1 MKEEKVYN
9 TLDNQIEF
17 TNFYRSQCIQCA
29 HLGED
34 MESCPAFPQG
44 IPQHLLFEM
53 GKHDHILPEQVGE
66 IIFQKQ
72 V

>member
-1 MKEEKVYN
+1 MEEERIYN
-9 TLDNQIEF
+9 TLDNEIEF
-17 TNFYRSQCIQCA
+17 TNFYRSQCIRCA
-29 HLGED
+29 HFGED
-34 MESCPAFPQG
+34 MKSCAAFPKG

-53 GKHDHILPEQVGE
+53 GKHDHILPGQVGE